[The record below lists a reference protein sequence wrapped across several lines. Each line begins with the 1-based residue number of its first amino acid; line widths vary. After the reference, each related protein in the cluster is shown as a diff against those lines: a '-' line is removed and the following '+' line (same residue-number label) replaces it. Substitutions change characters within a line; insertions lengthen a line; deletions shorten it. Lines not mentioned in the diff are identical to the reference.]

1 MSGNTYR
8 ALRKTRVVGTPERP
22 RLCVSITNRHVI
34 AQIID
39 DTTGKTIAFSDTASG
54 KVTGSMTK
62 KAEWAG
68 ADIAKKA
75 KKAKVKQVAYDR
87 GNKIYHGRI
96 KALAEAARENG
107 LEF

>member
-1 MSGNTYR
+1 MSARTSR
-8 ALRKTRVVGTPERP
+8 TSRKTRVIGTPERP
-22 RLCVSITNRHVI
+22 RLCISITNRQVI

-39 DTTGKTIAFSDTASG
+39 DNAGKTLAFSDTASG
-54 KVTGSMTK
+54 KIKGNLTE
-62 KAEWAG
+62 KAKWAG

-75 KKAKVKQVAYDR
+75 KKAKIKQVAYDR